1 MRFFKKPLR
10 HIYSTLVILHIT
22 LTAVS
27 IGAES
32 QVFHFWTS
40 ESLLLHI
47 QKHIFDEIDN
57 TFETGPY
64 VEHSVTFIKVVN
76 KA

>member
-1 MRFFKKPLR
+1 MRFFIKPLR
-10 HIYSTLVILHIT
+10 HIYSTLVILQIT

-32 QVFHFWTS
+32 QVFYFWTS

-47 QKHIFDEIDN
+47 QKHIFHEIDN

-64 VEHSVTFIKVVN
+64 LEHSVTFIKVVN